1 MISPISSTGLI
12 TPVSLFAH
20 ITETN
25 AVFGD
30 MEIIDNTG
38 KVIKKVDLVVKD
50 DIDKH
55 SFLSL
60 FVKIYKNII
69 NGYL

>member
-1 MISPISSTGLI
+1 
-12 TPVSLFAH
+12 
-20 ITETN
+20 
-25 AVFGD
+25 

-60 FVKIYKNII
+60 FVKMYKNII